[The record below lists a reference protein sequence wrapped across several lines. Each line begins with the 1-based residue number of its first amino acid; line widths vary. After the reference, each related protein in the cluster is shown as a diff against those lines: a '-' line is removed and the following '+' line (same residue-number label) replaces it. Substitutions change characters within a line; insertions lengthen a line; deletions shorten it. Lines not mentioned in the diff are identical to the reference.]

1 MDDGRKRLIIIAA
14 AGCMLVGGIILW
26 FLGQMRDGETGTV
39 DLSPGSG
46 DAWNIYY
53 NLQDGDP
60 DGGYGNGNLNGGNG
74 DGGYGN
80 GNLNG
85 GNGDGGYGNGNLNGG
100 NGNGSY
106 GNGNLNDGNGDG
118 GYGNGSL
125 YGGDGNGGYGNGSL
139 YGGDSNGGYG
149 NGSLNGGNG
158 YGGYGNGSLY
168 GGNADSGFGGRDGEN
183 GSGGAVTGDIN
194 SDYGSMQN
202 GIFGDERWD
211 IYVNG
216 LFSRISPDY
225 AVDTLEVLRDQGVT
239 LFIRATEL
247 CGDKGTET
255 YADLVNDV
263 QRQRWNN
270 ISGDIHAARYL
281 WQLDEIILWYTL
293 QGANW
298 KDTTEYN
305 DFMTYLAMNI
315 TDNAKREKSLKEGS
329 FYHIITDLQG
339 KMAGKALGY
348 TWDEAMARVLLTA
361 GDPLAEVVVKQE
373 DYIPQEN
380 TYDTADNSAVTGSVA
395 SDKAGDA
402 GETTD
407 DAADMVNMIVIDGP
421 VNDSSL
427 IIVPSN

>member
-26 FLGQMRDGETGTV
+26 FLGQMKDGETGTV

-80 GNLNG
+80 GSLNG
-85 GNGDGGYGNGNLNGG
+85 GNWNGGYGGNGGSGSGNGHVTDGNADGGYGNGSLNGG
-100 NGNGSY
+100 S
-106 GNGNLNDGNGDG
+106 GDG

-125 YGGDGNGGYGNGSL
+125 YGGDGSGGYGNGSLNGGGGSGGYGNGSL
-139 YGGDSNGGYG
+139 YGGD
-149 NGSLNGGNG
+149 
-158 YGGYGNGSLY
+158 
-168 GGNADSGFGGRDGEN
+168 ADGGFGGRDGEN
-183 GSGGAVTGDIN
+183 GSGSAGTGDISSN
-194 SDYGSMQN
+194 YGSMQN

-211 IYVNG
+211 IYVTG

-225 AVDTLEVLRDQGVT
+225 AVDTLDVLRDQGVT

-255 YADLVNDV
+255 YADLVDDV

-305 DFMTYLAMNI
+305 DFMAYLAKNI
-315 TDNAKREKSLKEGS
+315 TDNAKREEKLKEGS

-373 DYIPQEN
+373 DYIPQN
-380 TYDTADNSAVTGSVA
+380 STSDTAGNSTGTGSTA
-395 SDKAGDA
+395 SDTTGNTA
-402 GETTD
+402 ETSN
-407 DAADMVNMIVIDGP
+407 AADMVNMIVIDGP